1 MNEDDRETQQ
11 YLEEQ
16 EQQYLELNG
25 ENENENV

>member
-1 MNEDDRETQQ
+1 MNDDDREAQQ

-25 ENENENV
+25 ESENENV